1 LDLVKKFTIRQIN
14 DKLATVDERAGSS
27 LKSKLKAG
35 KTVESENT

>member
-1 LDLVKKFTIRQIN
+1 MRQIN
-14 DKLATVDERAGSS
+14 DKLARAVDERAGSS